1 MRPSTLLF
9 PVISLLLSCVVS
21 TTSAEPAAQQEFD
34 LDGLIESAMQ
44 QSATLEF
51 AQSALDASRISE
63 KSLPWWDA
71 PEIRLG
77 YGRDAA
83 VSDRFKSANYPN
95 HDYDTSLRFFPKNP
109 WEHKAQRR
117 QLQADSRLQE
127 LYSKEVELEIT
138 RGITELYWEAGYTH
152 SELKLRNQLK
162 SIYQEQVDG
171 MEKLLEVSQITLA
184 GSLAAKMKLLNL
196 RVESETLQRNYN
208 NLIGQLGM
216 LCNLDP
222 STIKLSEIL
231 QLSDSSFDLPY
242 TTWKNNALSAR
253 PDAERYSVLVEKA
266 QADLSVIKASQ
277 QPWIKFV
284 QFSYSAENDY
294 GEQDTAGIEIAF
306 DLPFFASDGG
316 QKEIASNMERSH
328 RKQEV
333 FGRQMIELEVRSLIE
348 EFKALQRQWQTQGKL
363 IDSMQTELSSAI
375 DKMKTQGN
383 HANRDYLDARIT
395 LLELE
400 LKQLELCKSFQDLQI
415 KRMQI
420 LGQDS

>member
-1 MRPSTLLF
+1 MRPSTLF
-9 PVISLLLSCVVS
+9 IPVISLLITCAAS
-21 TTSAEPAAQQEFD
+21 TSSAQSTAQQKFG
-34 LDGLIESAMQ
+34 LDELIESAMQ

-83 VSDRFKSANYPN
+83 VSDRFKSATHPS
-95 HDYDTSLRFFPKNP
+95 HEYDTSLRVFPKNP

-117 QLQADSRLQE
+117 QLRADSRLQE
-127 LYSKEVELEIT
+127 IYSKEIELEIT
-138 RGITELYWEAGYTH
+138 RGITELYWEAGYTQA
-152 SELKLRNQLK
+152 ELALLNQLEG
-162 SIYQEQVDG
+162 IYQEQVDG
-171 MEKLLEVSQITLA
+171 MEKLLEVSQITLG

-196 RVESETLQRNYN
+196 RVESETLQRNHN
-208 NLIGQLGM
+208 DLIGQLGM
-216 LCNLDP
+216 LCNVDP
-222 STIKLSEIL
+222 SKIKLSEIL

-242 TTWKNNALSAR
+242 TTWQRNALTAR
-253 PDAERYSVLVEKA
+253 PDAERYKALVEKA
-266 QADLSVIKASQ
+266 QADLSVIKANQ
-277 QPWIKFV
+277 KPWIKFV

-294 GEQDTAGIEIAF
+294 GEQDSANVEIAF
-306 DLPFFASDGG
+306 DLPFLASDGG
-316 QKEIASNMERSH
+316 QKQIASTLERSH

-333 FGRQMIELEVRSLIE
+333 FGRQMIELEVRSLID

-363 IDSMQTELSSAI
+363 IDSMQAELSSAI

-383 HANRDYLDARIT
+383 HASRDYWDARTT

-400 LKQLELCKSFQDLQI
+400 LKQLELRKSFQDLQI

-420 LGQDS
+420 LGQDA